1 MTASITHL
9 NEYRAGR
16 AKMVPPKS
24 LINITVTLQTPD
36 GKMLELPGT
45 MMTSLN
51 TEDSLQEGHARWSRH
66 TADIDQAPEKVSKGV
81 IWAWV
86 AMGALLAVYCVWLWR
101 MK

>member
-16 AKMVPPKS
+16 AKMVPEEMPAAPARPFF
-24 LINITVTLQTPD
+24 QPD
-36 GKMLELPGT
+36 PE
-45 MMTSLN
+45 
-51 TEDSLQEGHARWSRH
+51 RH
-66 TADIDQAPEKVSKGV
+66 TVDIDRAPMAYQAPEKVSKGA